1 MYCDGSTTI
10 MWSVVFKDF
19 TFPCRREKT
28 VLSGNQSPICNMR
41 DADPLY
47 ESGYRKKK
55 NEKEKKNGT

>member
-1 MYCDGSTTI
+1 VTVQPQSCGALFSKI
-10 MWSVVFKDF
+10 SHSLAV
-19 TFPCRREKT
+19 EKNT